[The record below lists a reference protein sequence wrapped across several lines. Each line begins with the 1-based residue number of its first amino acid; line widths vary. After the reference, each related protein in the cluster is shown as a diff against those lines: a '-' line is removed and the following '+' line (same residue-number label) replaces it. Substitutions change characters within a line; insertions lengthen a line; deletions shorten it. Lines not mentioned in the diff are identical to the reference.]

1 MCTELELMQLLVDV
15 MKCESNGHNF
25 FFFDAMFSASKVFLF
40 LCVCTMSFSVIS
52 APYFFF
58 AEQYK
63 HIFGVKCFQM
73 LSQAGLR
80 GKAA

>member
-40 LCVCTMSFSVIS
+40 FLCVYHVFFSHFGSI
-52 APYFFF
+52 FFF
-58 AEQYK
+58 CRT
-63 HIFGVKCFQM
+63 I
-73 LSQAGLR
+73 
-80 GKAA
+80 